1 MVSVVRFIPMTC
13 YVRVVVWFTKLPHKS
28 LQAVH
33 SLSMVSEVMDRYS
46 ALAGR
51 LTIWFSLRFCVLRG
65 QCFTRHLWQISDK
78 GSVSINGCPGL
89 RFMRQASRVL
99 VNGSVI
105 NSSLSTYW
113 FTPHVSA
120 STEVIQ
126 SYTGG

>member
-1 MVSVVRFIPMTC
+1 
-13 YVRVVVWFTKLPHKS
+13 
-28 LQAVH
+28 
-33 SLSMVSEVMDRYS
+33 
-46 ALAGR
+46 
-51 LTIWFSLRFCVLRG
+51 
-65 QCFTRHLWQISDK
+65 
-78 GSVSINGCPGL
+78 
-89 RFMRQASRVL
+89 MRQASRVL